1 MAARFDRPEQVT
13 GTPYRPLYQ
22 VVDRA
27 APATSADG
35 ELRPFGVLL
44 IVLGL
49 LRILPTVVA
58 GMPCD
63 VELAVAV
70 VMLGVGWFFALGIR
84 RRSLRWRRP
93 ANQG

>member
-1 MAARFDRPEQVT
+1 MRPRSPRGHAT

-22 VVDRA
+22 VVDRGA
-27 APATSADG
+27 SVSSAGG

-58 GMPCD
+58 GLPCD

-70 VMLGVGWFFALGIR
+70 VMLGVGCFLALGIR
-84 RRSLRWRRP
+84 RRSLRRRRP
-93 ANQG
+93 VDRG